1 MLSILIPI
9 YNYDVTDL
17 VQQLSAQA
25 STMGQPYEILV
36 YDDASESR
44 WQKSNASL
52 ATISR
57 VTFTVLANN
66 HGRAKIR
73 NLLASAAH
81 FDHLLFMDCDS
92 GILKSDFL
100 KTYMDLLPFEGVLA
114 GGRSY
119 AQDQPS
125 DPSHTLHWLYGH
137 KKESRT
143 LAERQAAPA
152 KYFHSNNFIVSKSII
167 QATPFDESIKGYG
180 YEDLAWAVTLETKGI
195 SVTHLENAVLHLGL
209 EDADVF
215 LSKTCKAIDN
225 LIALEKSGVDIST
238 NLQSFAGKIDLVKM
252 RPIVQGYYKWK
263 ENSILANLA
272 SDSPKLSNLDLYK
285 LNYYFSRS

>member
-9 YNYDVTDL
+9 YNFDATDL
-17 VQQLSAQA
+17 VQQLSTQA
-25 STMGQPYEILV
+25 STLGQPYEILV
-36 YDDASESR
+36 YDDASEPA
-44 WQKSNASL
+44 WQKTNASL
-52 ATISR
+52 AALEGVSYIALTEN
-57 VTFTVLANN
+57 L
-66 HGRAKIR
+66 GRAKIR
-73 NLLASAAH
+73 NHLARAANY
-81 FDHLLFMDCDS
+81 DHLLFMDCDS

-100 KTYMDLLPFEGVLA
+100 KTYMNLLPFEGVLA

-125 DPSHTLHWLYGH
+125 DPSYTLHWLYGH

-143 LAERQAAPA
+143 LAERKAAPA

-167 QATPFDESIKGYG
+167 QATPFDEAIRDYG
-180 YEDLAWAVTLETKGI
+180 YEDLAWAVALEAKGI
-195 SVTHLENAVLHLGL
+195 SVSHIDNAVFHLGL
-209 EDADVF
+209 EDADTF
-215 LSKTCKAIDN
+215 LGKTCKAIDN

-238 NLQSFAGKIDLVKM
+238 NLQSFAGKVDLVKM

-263 ENSILANLA
+263 EKSILANLA